1 MSPGRDLGGGRGEPG
16 LPPTPADTSTRGCG
30 RRSAGGYWVA
40 IEGHRWRQ
48 PVDEQERSRLTRM
61 AVDRGAQP
69 QTGRVISAPLIST
82 GRDAPVRGARRA
94 VVVL

>member
-40 IEGHRWRQ
+40 VERRRWR
-48 PVDEQERSRLTRM
+48 PADEQGRSRLTRM

>member
-1 MSPGRDLGGGRGEPG
+1 
-16 LPPTPADTSTRGCG
+16 
-30 RRSAGGYWVA
+30 
-40 IEGHRWRQ
+40 
-48 PVDEQERSRLTRM
+48 M